1 MVPFLL
7 NGDVVLVKPAA
18 TEEIAAG
25 DVICY
30 EAGLGRLILHRVI
43 RRHGDAWIAKGDA
56 LPFTDVVESR
66 RLLGKVVARERC
78 GRTKKLDTRVARWS
92 SHLIASVSPALSALV
107 PLALLVRR
115 GWRATARA

>member
-7 NGDVVLVKPAA
+7 DGDVVHVRPAA

-30 EAGLGRLILHRVI
+30 QAAPGRLILHRVI
-43 RRHGDAWIAKGDA
+43 RRHGEDLIAKGDA
-56 LPFTDVVESR
+56 LGFTDVVDSR
-66 RLLGKVVARERC
+66 RLLGKVVARERR
-78 GRTKKLDTRVARWS
+78 GRTTRLDTRVVRWS
-92 SHLIASVSPALSALV
+92 NRLIAWGSPTVSSLV

-115 GWRATARA
+115 RCRAAFRA